1 MERGA
6 VNLRMKK
13 SYVNYPSECFEMA
26 GGAMVHITDA
36 RHGELQGEA
45 DNFICL
51 KREEIK
57 WDFPWSVERE
67 PILSYNDTLGCD
79 GLLSKFLEM

>member
-13 SYVNYPSECFEMA
+13 IYVNYPSECFEMA
-26 GGAMVHITDA
+26 EGAMVHITDA

-45 DNFICL
+45 DNFKCL

-67 PILSYNDTLGCD
+67 PILSFNDTLGCD
-79 GLLSKFLEM
+79 RLLSKFLEM